1 MLQWLIILMLIFN
14 TVYKTLSEFVL
25 AHANNLSSPL
35 GNKWMS
41 QLDKPKTS
49 PILAGSQGPS
59 RPTGDDPMESPD
71 SPPES
76 HVTSLR
82 TSNPKIKRDTSQH
95 YFPLN
100 SGNNN
105 GAVVDNNVPG
115 PAMGGEKNMIHVMQ
129 NMIQNGNSKPS
140 SSHQVPNLA
149 QNMYTQSNY
158 SSAQSDELLADP
170 ALTRVI
176 RDSAFKQSSIAN
188 YQQINQ
194 ALLNYQGSP
203 EQYQMYHADAGQQP
217 QQFSATQLNTHNLLT
232 PHRPL
237 EQTHGANTSVNP
249 GLKSPKPIEP
259 SCTVCMDHPRT
270 TLFLECAHRA
280 CCKEC
285 SRKVTFCPVCRQPI
299 TRVVDI
305 YTP

>member
-1 MLQWLIILMLIFN
+1 M
-14 TVYKTLSEFVL
+14 YKTLSEFVL

-59 RPTGDDPMESPD
+59 RSTGEDPMESPD

-95 YFPLN
+95 YFPL
-100 SGNNN
+100 GAANNN
-105 GAVVDNNVPG
+105 GAVVDNNGPV
-115 PAMGGEKNMIHVMQ
+115 PAMGGEKNMIHAMQ
-129 NMIQNGNSKPS
+129 NMAQNS
-140 SSHQVPNLA
+140 SSMPMPYKVSNNMA

-158 SSAQSDELLADP
+158 SSAQSDDLLADP

-176 RDSAFKQSSIAN
+176 RDSTFTPSSIAN

-203 EQYQMYHADAGQQP
+203 DQYQMYHADTSQQAP
-217 QQFSATQLNTHNLLT
+217 QFSASQLSAQNLLM
-232 PHRPL
+232 PHRPVDKSPSP
-237 EQTHGANTSVNP
+237 NTSTSN

>member
-1 MLQWLIILMLIFN
+1 
-14 TVYKTLSEFVL
+14 
-25 AHANNLSSPL
+25 
-35 GNKWMS
+35 
-41 QLDKPKTS
+41 
-49 PILAGSQGPS
+49 
-59 RPTGDDPMESPD
+59 MESPD

-82 TSNPKIKRDTSQH
+82 TSNPKIKRDSSQH
-95 YFPLN
+95 YFPL
-100 SGNNN
+100 SSANNN
-105 GAVVDNNVPG
+105 GAVLDNGLPG
-115 PAMGGEKNMIHVMQ
+115 PAMGGEKNVIHVMQ
-129 NMIQNGNSKPS
+129 NMAQHGLVRSTSP
-140 SSHQVPNLA
+140 QPVPNMA
-149 QNMYTQSNY
+149 QHVYAQSNY
-158 SSAQSDELLADP
+158 SAAQNDELLADP

-176 RDSAFKQSSIAN
+176 RDSNFAQSSIAN

-203 EQYQMYHADAGQQP
+203 EQYQMYHADTGTQP
-217 QQFSATQLNTHNLLT
+217 PQFSATQLSAHNLLT
-232 PHRPL
+232 PHRPS
-237 EQTHGANTSVNP
+237 EQNYLNVNTA
-249 GLKSPKPIEP
+249 LKSPKPVEP

-285 SRKVTFCPVCRQPI
+285 ARKVTFCPVCRQQI